1 MSQVIWNRLMY
12 LHQITIFHIVRFLI
26 GYTIQVN
33 DAILDFQGLSRQ
45 THATLDI
52 VLATIYRSTDDF
64 AECLLVLVD
73 ILTAHLVIM
82 VEYHALLCC
91 IHDAHIHRLGQFL
104 TCLITQ
110 TINVFSRHID
120 CYGIP
125 CREVEYHDVI
135 ELYITE
141 TFHTLVIPCR
151 PFQIR
156 LGIHNR
162 QRMLGQR
169 HVKRCLWNA
178 RTITGLAHKQII
190 AHQQ

>member
-1 MSQVIWNRLMY
+1 MRQVIWNRLMY

-45 THATLDI
+45 AHTTFHI
-52 VLATIYRSTDDF
+52 VLASVYWSADHF

-91 IHDAHIHRLGQFL
+91 IHGTHIHRLGQFL

-110 TINVFSRHID
+110 TINVLSRHINR
-120 CYGIP
+120 YGIS
-125 CREVEYHDVI
+125 CRKVEYHDVI
-135 ELYITE
+135 ELYITK
-141 TFHTLVIPCR
+141 TLYTLVIPCR

-156 LGIHNR
+156 LGIDNR

-169 HVKRCLWNA
+169 HV
-178 RTITGLAHKQII
+178 
-190 AHQQ
+190 